1 MLTKGVRTSFTSDK
15 TNEVNSLRDFAVDV
29 ATENMVSASRWA
41 ILSLLFFLQTSA
53 SLVTLS
59 FGPLAPFLQEYFNIS
74 RAQVGLFTSLSFAGN
89 TLLGVFCGWLI
100 DKFHVRR
107 FLLLGPAILG
117 LSFLFLSQI
126 HSFEIALVCT
136 FMGGMGYAF
145 VNPSAAKALTH
156 WFPSKSRATAIGVM
170 KSGVSLGGALGAALL
185 PGLAL
190 LIGWRNALV
199 MIAFVVIL
207 VGGISITFYRETT
220 GKALTEALPT
230 GLRQLRDIL
239 KNGSILMLGGL
250 CVLYSA
256 IQLSASTYLVL
267 FLKETVQLPVVLA
280 GSFLTVYTLSGV
292 AGRICWGFI
301 SDHVFGGRRKITLS
315 LIGFITAIMAVLIAL
330 FVDAVPLWLLYP
342 MVAIFGLSAFG
353 WPSIFI
359 TFLAELGGEKQ
370 AAAAVGLGVS
380 ISNLGILIGPP
391 IFGHIVDV
399 TQSYAYAWTVFGILT
414 ATGAFLLL
422 MIQE

>member
-1 MLTKGVRTSFTSDK
+1 MRNL
-15 TNEVNSLRDFAVDV
+15 AVDV
-29 ATENMVSASRWA
+29 ATDEMPSASRWG
-41 ILSLLFFLQTSA
+41 ILSLVFFLQTSA

-59 FGPLAPFLQEYFNIS
+59 FGPLAPFLQVDFNIS
-74 RAQVGLFTSLSFAGN
+74 RAEVGLFTSLSFAGN
-89 TLLGVFCGWLI
+89 TFLGVFCGWLI

-136 FMGGMGYAF
+136 FAGGMGYAF
-145 VNPSAAKALTH
+145 VNPSAAKALTN
-156 WFPSKSRATAIGVM
+156 WFPSKSRATAIGIM
-170 KSGVSLGGALGAALL
+170 KSGVSLGGAVGAALL

-190 LIGWRNALV
+190 LLGWRVALI
-199 MIAFVVIL
+199 MLALVVIL
-207 VGGISITFYRETT
+207 VGGISITFYRERT
-220 GKALTEALPT
+220 GKTLTEAQPT

-239 KNGSILMLGGL
+239 KNGSILILGGL
-250 CVLYSA
+250 CILYSA
-256 IQLSASTYLVL
+256 IQLSASAYLVL
-267 FLKETVQLPVVLA
+267 FLKETVQLSVVLA

-301 SDHVFGGRRKITLS
+301 SDRVFGGRRKITLS

-330 FVDAVPLWLLYP
+330 LVDTVPLWLLYP

-353 WPSIFI
+353 WPSVFI
-359 TFLAELGGEKQ
+359 TFLAELGGKEQ
-370 AAAAVGLGVS
+370 AAATVGLGVS

-399 TQSYAYAWTVFGILT
+399 TQSYTHAWMVFAIFT
-414 ATGAFLLL
+414 AAGAVILL
-422 MIQE
+422 MMRE